1 MTTKGDQTSTST
13 TSASLPAYIQPSVT
27 DFLNKAST
35 AANLPYTANPNQQVA
50 PTSAATTAANQQITN
65 LANAGTPT
73 GITNAQTT
81 LQGFS
86 GYQPTGAM
94 STLQGLAGYQPT
106 SAMNTLQ
113 GISGYKPTSVLDAD
127 LGAYMDPYAQQS
139 IDVQKQQATLDYN
152 QQQNARDASAVQA
165 GAFGGSRQAV
175 ANSIAQQNLNT
186 NLQGIEATGLNT
198 AYNNATQL
206 FQNDQSNQ
214 LQANQLDLN
223 AANDQGNL
231 GLQSAQL
238 GVSAASAE
246 GNLGLQ
252 SAQLGINAANDE
264 GNLAGTA
271 NTLALN
277 NAAAL
282 SGVGAQQQTQAQ
294 NVLNAQNAAWTAQ
307 NQYPVTQ
314 ADLYSKLLNG
324 TYQPQTTTSTTSPPP
339 SLLSQLAGAAT
350 AAVGVAKLQ

>member
-1 MTTKGDQTSTST
+1 MVAKGDQTSTST
-13 TSASLPAYIQPSVT
+13 TSASLPSYIQPSVT

-50 PTSAATTAANQQITN
+50 GTSAATTAANQQITN
-65 LANAGTPT
+65 LAGAGTPA
-73 GITNAQTT
+73 GITNAQNT
-81 LQGFS
+81 LQGIS
-86 GYQPTGAM
+86 
-94 STLQGLAGYQPT
+94 GYQPT

-113 GISGYKPTSVLDAD
+113 GISGYQPTSVLNAN
-127 LGAYMDPYAQQS
+127 LGAYMDPYTQQS

-175 ANSIAQQNLNT
+175 SNSIAQQNLNT

-223 AANDQGNL
+223 AANDQGGL
-231 GLQSAQL
+231 GLQA
-238 GVSAASAE
+238 
-246 GNLGLQ
+246 
-252 SAQLGINAANDE
+252 AQLGINAANDE

-282 SGVGAQQQTQAQ
+282 SGVGAQEQQQQQ
-294 NVLNAQNAAWTAQ
+294 NVLNAQNAQWTAQ

-314 ADLYSKLLNG
+314 ASLYAQLLNG

-350 AAVGVAKLQ
+350 AAVGVAKLA